1 MYIEELATK
10 IKKAL
15 CERVCKDFYGGGC
28 PYIVVSM
35 IDTCFDEYGFD
46 PAVIYALFAH
56 AYICGCKK
64 DYEMLKVFAKVWYNN
79 HLTTTQS
86 FEKYVRFLFPGIEVD
101 GI

>member
-15 CERVCKDFYGGGC
+15 YERVSKDFYDGRA

-35 IDTCFDEYGFD
+35 INTCFDEYGFD

-56 AYICGCKK
+56 AYICGCKN
-64 DYEMLKVFAKVWYNN
+64 DYEMLKVFARVWYNN

-86 FEKYVRFLFPGIEVD
+86 FEKYVKFLFPGIEVD

>member
-1 MYIEELATK
+1 MEELATK
-10 IKKAL
+10 IKKSIY
-15 CERVCKDFYGGGC
+15 ERVTKDFYEGGDLC
-28 PYIVVSM
+28 IVFSM
-35 IDTCFDEYGFD
+35 IDTCFDEYGFE

-64 DYEMLKVFAKVWYNN
+64 DYEMLKVFAKVWYDN

-86 FEKYVRFLFPGIEVD
+86 FEKYVKFLFPGIEVD